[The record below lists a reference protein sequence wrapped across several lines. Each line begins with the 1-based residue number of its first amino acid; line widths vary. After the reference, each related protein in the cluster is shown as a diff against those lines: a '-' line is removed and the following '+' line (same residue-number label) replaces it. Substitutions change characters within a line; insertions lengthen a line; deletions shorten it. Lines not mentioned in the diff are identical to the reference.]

1 MDRVVLLKKEG
12 VLMNEWPKG
21 VAKPGIRALN
31 SAGLYTITDLSKIE
45 EKELMALHG
54 MGKRTLEVLK
64 KEMEEQG
71 IQFKNS

>member
-1 MDRVVLLKKEG
+1 
-12 VLMNEWPKG
+12 MNEWPKG

-31 SAGLYTITDLSKIE
+31 SAGLYTIADLSKIK

-64 KEMEEQG
+64 QEMEQQG
-71 IQFKNS
+71 IAFKKG